1 MKKQQNQDTQVIDNV
16 PNNPR
21 YDRKNSFRK
30 GMDARAIKDAEDN
43 TLYDMNQLIKDKVSK
58 RLQEIYK
65 EDRYRTTISG
75 RRVPFDEPTEPTKTQ
90 YPKVDKKQY
99 DKDMEFWKSR
109 NRTAVA
115 QNRLK
120 KRGDEY
126 VPKKSGKKM
135 FEDFMRDM
143 REATASTKQQ
153 NIDDADLRN
162 IYNAATQLDYRRW
175 LIWIADEYSSRI

>member
-135 FEDFMRDM
+135 FECFIS
-143 REATASTKQQ
+143 EATKHRNNQELI
-153 NIDDADLRN
+153 NDEDLRN
-162 IYNAATQLDYRRW
+162 IYNSASQLPYHKW
-175 LIWIADEYSSRI
+175 VWFVANEYGSKI